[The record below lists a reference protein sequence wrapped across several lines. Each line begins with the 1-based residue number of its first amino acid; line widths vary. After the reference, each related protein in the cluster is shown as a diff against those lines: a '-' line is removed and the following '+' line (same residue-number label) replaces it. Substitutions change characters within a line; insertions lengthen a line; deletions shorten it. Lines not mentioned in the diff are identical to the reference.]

1 MAGSLI
7 KLSEEEVTS
16 AVSSVT
22 LSGLSSIYS
31 VHMVVC
37 SGIEVDTNGGNI
49 RTRLTQNGI
58 AQTGANY
65 DVAGKQLRTNTTFS
79 NSSSTNQT
87 SFAIHFAGGTVAG
100 EANNFTYTLFDFVNA
115 DEYSFITFEETGTD
129 QNAGILTGNTGGGV
143 HTVQQSNDGLQFF
156 SDTGNIDKGVFTL
169 YGLRK

>member
-7 KLSEEEVTS
+7 KLSEQEVTS

-37 SGIEVDTNGGNI
+37 SGIEVTANGGNI
-49 RTRLTQNGI
+49 RTRFTQNGI
-58 AQTGANY
+58 VQTGTNY
-65 DVAGKQLRTNTTFS
+65 DVAGKQLRTNSTFS

-87 SFAIHFAGGTVAG
+87 SFAIHFAGGTATG
-100 EANNFTYTLFDFVNA
+100 EANNFIYYLFDFVNA
-115 DEYSFITFEETGTD
+115 DEYSFITFEETGLD
-129 QNAGILTGNTGGGV
+129 QNAIHVGNQGGGV
-143 HTVQQSNDGLQFF
+143 HTVQQSNDGIQFY
-156 SDTGNIDKGVFTL
+156 SDAGSIDNGVFTL